1 MHSQTGVIN
10 KLFITVGTFRFRIL
24 QWLTGQWLIG
34 QMFLTPQMA
43 DQTRSSDYF
52 NTTAYCWHKFFFDL
66 TIALTFC
73 LWAVQTKTRSHWNMQ
88 MIGHIH
94 WCWGNRLIEW
104 RMRAASAVTSQ
115 VLAHVELLAALARQT
130 SNCFLSAL
138 FAGVLTNIY
147 IQRKTVESFYFLTDF
162 LCKLRPLVVAAM
174 KPHNEQR
181 KKVKSCKYYIFK

>member
-1 MHSQTGVIN
+1 
-10 KLFITVGTFRFRIL
+10 
-24 QWLTGQWLIG
+24 
-34 QMFLTPQMA
+34 
-43 DQTRSSDYF
+43 
-52 NTTAYCWHKFFFDL
+52 
-66 TIALTFC
+66 
-73 LWAVQTKTRSHWNMQ
+73 
-88 MIGHIH
+88 
-94 WCWGNRLIEW
+94 
-104 RMRAASAVTSQ
+104 MRAASAVTSQ
-115 VLAHVELLAALARQT
+115 VLAHVELLPALARQT